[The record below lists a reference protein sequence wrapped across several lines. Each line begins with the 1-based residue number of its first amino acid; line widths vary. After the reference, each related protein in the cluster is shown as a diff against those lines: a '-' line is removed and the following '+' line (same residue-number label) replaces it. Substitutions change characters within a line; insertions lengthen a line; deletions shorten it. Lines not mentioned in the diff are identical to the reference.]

1 MLWSNPAGTTG
12 FFVGQTTGINPGDVT
27 VSRSDDRTTLTLTFA
42 AGTFGAGDLLTFS
55 NFAFPIQIPVQF
67 EVDADRVE
75 GALVTV
81 TFDDS
86 SQATGTFMVGT
97 KLRNNHFTG
106 AGLVNADAATR

>member
-1 MLWSNPAGTTG
+1 
-12 FFVGQTTGINPGDVT
+12 
-27 VSRSDDRTTLTLTFA
+27 
-42 AGTFGAGDLLTFS
+42 
-55 NFAFPIQIPVQF
+55 VQF

-106 AGLVNADAATR
+106 AGLANADAATR